1 MKFNPALL
9 KAYLVGGTQDTN
21 HDPHLFLAKVEQAM
35 KAGITAFQYREK
47 GSSRLNNEERLAM
60 ARQLRR
66 LTAKYQIPL
75 FIDDDEELALAV
87 KADGVHV
94 GQKDQR
100 IEQVIRR
107 GQGELM
113 VGYSCNTLSQVQRA
127 NQLDAVDY
135 LGSGPVFPTQSKAD
149 ADPAIGIAGL
159 EKIVEKSVHP
169 VVAIG
174 GITVQNCSSVL
185 KTGVSGAAVI
195 SMVLDSDDINGA
207 VKQLLTRP

>member
-1 MKFNPALL
+1 MKFNPDLL

-21 HDPHLFLAKVEQAM
+21 HDPHLFFTKVEQAM

-47 GSSRLNNEERLAM
+47 GSSHLNNEERLAM
-60 ARQLRR
+60 GRQLRH

-87 KADGVHV
+87 NADGVHV

-100 IEQVIRR
+100 IEQVIHR
-107 GQGELM
+107 GQGKLM
-113 VGYSCNTLSQVQRA
+113 IGYSCNTLSQVQRA

-149 ADPAIGIAGL
+149 ADPAIGLTGL
-159 EKIVEKSVHP
+159 KGIVKSSVHP

-185 KTGVSGAAVI
+185 KTGVTGIAVI
-195 SMVLDSDDINGA
+195 SMVLDSDDINSA